1 MAELTHPTIK
11 DGKETYTCQTS
22 DPPALPSTNNH

>member
-11 DGKETYTCQTS
+11 DGKETHTYQTS
-22 DPPALPSTNNH
+22 DLPALPSTNNH